1 MDAQQAAEKADR
13 LLTLANVYRM
23 RGNTAEAARTCQE
36 ALAADPDN
44 AVAHELMGDLQ
55 AAQGQLD
62 SAMAHYRQ
70 AFTLDPR
77 PGTEEKIALLALR
90 IDQEKRLGPGA
101 GGSGLPTAS
110 RKHLNP
116 SLACLLSM
124 LFPGL
129 GQFYNGEYRKGLPLV
144 VIWLVLLYNLY
155 YLMGALFGPLLG
167 MDDRAA
173 IPGFAWVI
181 GLVQVG
187 VMVYSLVDASLSAVA
202 INRGE
207 TPGKKSGWEI

>member
-90 IDQEKRLGPGA
+90 IDQEKRLGPA
-101 GGSGLPTAS
+101 
-110 RKHLNP
+110 
-116 SLACLLSM
+116 
-124 LFPGL
+124 
-129 GQFYNGEYRKGLPLV
+129 
-144 VIWLVLLYNLY
+144 
-155 YLMGALFGPLLG
+155 
-167 MDDRAA
+167 RAA
-173 IPGFAWVI
+173 AACPRHP
-181 GLVQVG
+181 
-187 VMVYSLVDASLSAVA
+187 AS
-202 INRGE
+202 
-207 TPGKKSGWEI
+207 T